1 MKKFRR
7 SSAVEQLTVNQ
18 LVVSSIPTAGAKNN
32 TLSVNA
38 RCFFMS
44 GRTINILAPAR
55 RMVGCAIE
63 FFLSGQ
69 RYPQHRMCSSENV
82 QKPVVIHIETTK
94 VPCE

>member
-1 MKKFRR
+1 M
-7 SSAVEQLTVNQ
+7 TVNQ
-18 LVVSSIPTAGAKNN
+18 LVVGSIPTAGAKNS
-32 TLSVNA
+32 TLAVNA

-44 GRTINILAPAR
+44 DRTINILAPAG

-69 RYPQHRMCSSENV
+69 RYPQHRMCSPENV
-82 QKPVVIHIETTK
+82 QTPVVIHFETIR